1 MPPPASPAASLSR
14 PLHSPSSPSRPVV
27 RRWTAVQLSI
37 IVPTFNEAPNVAE
50 LIRRVTVA
58 VEGIDAEV
66 IFVDDST
73 DHTPDVIREVAASAD
88 LPVRLVHRSSR
99 AGGLGGA
106 VVEGFAL
113 AESDTCLVIDG
124 DLQHP
129 PEQIPVL
136 FERFER
142 GDADV
147 VIASRYAG
155 GGTATGLADR
165 TRVLVSKAAT
175 ALTRA
180 MFPIRLRDVS
190 DPMTGFFLVDRRAIE
205 ASTLRPRGFKILLEI
220 LARKNLRVAE
230 VPFDF
235 ADRHAGESK
244 ASVRQGLH
252 FMTQLT
258 ALRFGKMSLFAVIG
272 GLGAVVNIAI
282 VWGLTELGVGYVIAA
297 VIAAEATIIGNF
309 LLLEHFV
316 FHDMREAAS
325 RGWLR
330 FAKSF
335 TFNNAEALVRIPV
348 MALLVESWHIS
359 VVFATALTLAVAFV
373 VRFVFHSLVVYAP
386 RDAAFIALEPV
397 THETDAFNRHARGV
411 ADTGFRTLSPGG
423 TFSCTMRIAASAPD
437 RPAFPAT
444 SSPS

>member
-1 MPPPASPAASLSR
+1 M
-14 PLHSPSSPSRPVV
+14 
-27 RRWTAVQLSI
+27 RRLTAVQLSI

-50 LIRRVTVA
+50 LVRRVTA
-58 VEGIDAEV
+58 AAEGIDAEI

-73 DHTPDVIREVAASAD
+73 DDTPDVIREVAASAS
-88 LPVRLVHRSSR
+88 LPVRLMHRSSR

-113 AESDTCLVIDG
+113 AEADACLVIDG

-129 PEQIPVL
+129 PEEIPL
-136 FERFER
+136 LYTRFAQ
-142 GDADV
+142 GDVDV
-147 VIASRYAG
+147 VIASRYVG

-180 MFPIRLRDVS
+180 MFPGRLRGVT
-190 DPMTGFFLVDRRAIE
+190 DPMTGFFLVDRRAID
-205 ASTLRPRGFKILLEI
+205 AATLRPRGFKILLEI
-220 LARKNLRVAE
+220 LARKSVRVAE
-230 VPFDF
+230 VPFAF

-244 ASVRQGLH
+244 ASLRQGLH
-252 FMTQLT
+252 FLAQLT

-282 VWGLTELGVGYVIAA
+282 VWGLTALGVDYIIAA

-309 LLLEHFV
+309 VLLERFV

-325 RGWLR
+325 GGWLR

-335 TFNNAEALVRIPV
+335 TFNNAEALIRIPV

-359 VVFATALTLAVAFV
+359 VVVATALTLVVAFF

-386 RDAAFIALEPV
+386 RKAEAEPSRARRFVEELDAQAM
-397 THETDAFNRHARGV
+397 
-411 ADTGFRTLSPGG
+411 SPGEL
-423 TFSCTMRIAASAPD
+423 
-437 RPAFPAT
+437 
-444 SSPS
+444 

>member
-1 MPPPASPAASLSR
+1 M
-14 PLHSPSSPSRPVV
+14 
-27 RRWTAVQLSI
+27 QLSI

-50 LIRRVTVA
+50 LVRRVTAA
-58 VEGIDAEV
+58 VGGIEAEV
-66 IFVDDST
+66 VFVDDST
-73 DHTPDVIREVAASAD
+73 DDTPDVIREVAASAS
-88 LPVRLVHRSSR
+88 LPVRLVHRSTR
-99 AGGLGGA
+99 AGGLGSA

-113 AESDTCLVIDG
+113 AEADTCLVIDG

-129 PEQIPVL
+129 PELIPVL
-136 FERFER
+136 YERFTR

-180 MFPIRLRDVS
+180 MFPNRLRDVS
-190 DPMTGFFLVDRRAIE
+190 DPMTGYFLVDRRAIE

-220 LARKNLRVAE
+220 LARKSLRVAE

-252 FMTQLT
+252 FVAQLT
-258 ALRFGKMSLFAVIG
+258 ALRFGKMSLFAIIG
-272 GLGAVVNIAI
+272 GLGAIVNIAI
-282 VWGLTELGVGYVIAA
+282 VWALTEMGVGYVVAA
-297 VIAAEATIIGNF
+297 VIAAETTIIGNF
-309 LLLEHFV
+309 LLLERFV

-335 TFNNAEALVRIPV
+335 TFNNAEALVRIPI

-359 VVFATALTLAVAFV
+359 VVVATALTLAVAFV

-386 RDAAFIALEPV
+386 RKAGAEPTRARRFVEELDAQAMA
-397 THETDAFNRHARGV
+397 
-411 ADTGFRTLSPGG
+411 PGEL
-423 TFSCTMRIAASAPD
+423 
-437 RPAFPAT
+437 
-444 SSPS
+444 

>member
-1 MPPPASPAASLSR
+1 M
-14 PLHSPSSPSRPVV
+14 
-27 RRWTAVQLSI
+27 RRWDAVQLSI

-50 LIRRVTVA
+50 LVRRVSA
-58 VEGIDAEV
+58 AAEGIDAEV
-66 IFVDDST
+66 VFVDDST
-73 DHTPDVIREVAASAD
+73 DETPDVIREVAASAS

-106 VVEGFAL
+106 VIEGLAL
-113 AESDTCLVIDG
+113 AASDTCLVIDG

-129 PEQIPVL
+129 PELIPVL
-136 FERFER
+136 FDRFRR

-147 VIASRYAG
+147 VIASRYVG

-180 MFPIRLRDVS
+180 MFPVRLREVT
-190 DPMTGFFLVDRRAIE
+190 DPMTGFFVVDSRAVDFE
-205 ASTLRPRGFKILLEI
+205 TLRPRGFKILLEM
-220 LARKNLRVAE
+220 LARKNLRIAE

-252 FMTQLT
+252 FIAQLT
-258 ALRFGKMSLFAVIG
+258 ALRFGKMSLFALIG
-272 GLGAVVNIAI
+272 GLGAVVNLAI
-282 VWGLTELGVGYVIAA
+282 VWALTAMGVDYILAA
-297 VIAAEATIIGNF
+297 IVAAETTIIGNF
-309 LLLEHFV
+309 LLLERFV
-316 FHDMREAAS
+316 FADMREAAGS
-325 RGWLR
+325 VWLR

-348 MALLVESWHIS
+348 MALLVETWHIS
-359 VVFATALTLAVAFV
+359 AVVATGLTLVVAFF

-386 RDAAFIALEPV
+386 RKTSPQPTRARRFVEELDAQAM
-397 THETDAFNRHARGV
+397 
-411 ADTGFRTLSPGG
+411 SPGEL
-423 TFSCTMRIAASAPD
+423 
-437 RPAFPAT
+437 
-444 SSPS
+444 

>member
-1 MPPPASPAASLSR
+1 M
-14 PLHSPSSPSRPVV
+14 
-27 RRWTAVQLSI
+27 QLSI

-50 LIRRVTVA
+50 LIRRVTAA

-230 VPFDF
+230 VPFAF

-272 GLGAVVNIAI
+272 GLGAIVNIAI

-297 VIAAEATIIGNF
+297 VIAAEVTIIGNF

-335 TFNNAEALVRIPV
+335 TFNNAEALVRIPI

-386 RDAAFIALEPV
+386 RRTGVEPSRARRFVDELDAQAMA
-397 THETDAFNRHARGV
+397 
-411 ADTGFRTLSPGG
+411 PGEL
-423 TFSCTMRIAASAPD
+423 
-437 RPAFPAT
+437 
-444 SSPS
+444 